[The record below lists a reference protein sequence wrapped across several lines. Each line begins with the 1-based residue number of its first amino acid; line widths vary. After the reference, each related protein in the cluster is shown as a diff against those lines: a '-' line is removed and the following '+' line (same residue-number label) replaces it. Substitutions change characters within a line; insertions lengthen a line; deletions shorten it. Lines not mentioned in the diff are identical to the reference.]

1 MIQKL
6 HFQKLKL
13 FYTFALA
20 LLVPFCVQAQLSE
33 ALVNSEY
40 RDVILKQLQKS
51 VEQNEKTMHSRATEY
66 LLGLPDG
73 RKLYDESKMS
83 IKTDLVSGI
92 TADGLR
98 ELNYR
103 IMLNY
108 SCYHFES
115 TTDNYPTGKYLCEE
129 SNASMAIVE
138 ITRMIVDEIAAIA
151 FKPGK
156 QVDIRLKA
164 STDITPVSQLQ
175 YKGEYG
181 DFQYIAARY
190 NGESVR
196 ISVSERSGINT
207 NAQLAFLRAQ
217 GLRNNLERCSEN
229 LKHTTNSF
237 SYETRSV
244 SETGPQYR
252 DVGIEILVH
261 SAFDEEVVAMNEKLI
276 NDEFVDYNIPKAAN
290 GDNTKTYAFIIAN
303 ERYGAPL
310 PNVPYAYNDGETMQ
324 QYCVRTLGIPSRQ
337 VRIVEDATLN
347 DIKEQGVRWMKDIA
361 ASQKG
366 DCNFI
371 IYFAGHGFTD
381 YDYNPYLAPAGIDY
395 KRIKAF
401 KGKDEISTGDP
412 LTKCDTKRLLNQC
425 LRIDTLCSWFNRVP
439 FKAMTIIVDASFD
452 GNQRD
457 GMPLITLKHSSKK
470 AKALRIRNDIV
481 VISAAAYDKTA
492 YAFDEQHHGF
502 FTYFLLKELKGCKG
516 NITLGDLYDSVDS
529 ELQRESAIQGL
540 LQAPTITIGGKL
552 KETWHT
558 LKISDL

>member
-1 MIQKL
+1 
-6 HFQKLKL
+6 
-13 FYTFALA
+13 
-20 LLVPFCVQAQLSE
+20 
-33 ALVNSEY
+33 
-40 RDVILKQLQKS
+40 
-51 VEQNEKTMHSRATEY
+51 
-66 LLGLPDG
+66 
-73 RKLYDESKMS
+73 
-83 IKTDLVSGI
+83 
-92 TADGLR
+92 
-98 ELNYR
+98 
-103 IMLNY
+103 
-108 SCYHFES
+108 
-115 TTDNYPTGKYLCEE
+115 
-129 SNASMAIVE
+129 
-138 ITRMIVDEIAAIA
+138 
-151 FKPGK
+151 
-156 QVDIRLKA
+156 
-164 STDITPVSQLQ
+164 
-175 YKGEYG
+175 
-181 DFQYIAARY
+181 
-190 NGESVR
+190 
-196 ISVSERSGINT
+196 
-207 NAQLAFLRAQ
+207 
-217 GLRNNLERCSEN
+217 
-229 LKHTTNSF
+229 
-237 SYETRSV
+237 
-244 SETGPQYR
+244 
-252 DVGIEILVH
+252 
-261 SAFDEEVVAMNEKLI
+261 
-276 NDEFVDYNIPKAAN
+276 
-290 GDNTKTYAFIIAN
+290 
-303 ERYGAPL
+303 
-310 PNVPYAYNDGETMQ
+310 
-324 QYCVRTLGIPSRQ
+324 
-337 VRIVEDATLN
+337 
-347 DIKEQGVRWMKDIA
+347 MKDIA

-401 KGKDEISTGDP
+401 KGKDEISTGNP

-516 NITLGDLYDSVDS
+516 NITLGDLYDSVDT